1 MAGKAQLLQRLE
13 QLEQL
18 APKVGLVTKAQ
29 MFAALYDPLH
39 EDYQDETVRH

>member
-1 MAGKAQLLQRLE
+1 MANRASLVARIE

-18 APKVGLVTKAQ
+18 TPTLGSVTKAQ

-39 EDYQDETVRH
+39 EDYH

>member
-13 QLEQL
+13 RLEEDVSKF
-18 APKVGLVTKAQ
+18 ARITKAQ

-39 EDYQDETVRH
+39 EDYH